1 MTAKGYRR
9 KPSYQ
14 AVVDMV
20 LKAVRSLLPASIRK
34 SFRMC
39 GIAAEGEKVP
49 ENELNERLK
58 QLLVAPENAG
68 MVLDTEKASAE
79 NFTEVESHECND
91 ELDYILNGAS
101 DITEGLDADQYKSS
115 D

>member
-1 MTAKGYRR
+1 MTAKGYRQ

-14 AVVDMV
+14 AVVDMAS
-20 LKAVRSLLPASIRK
+20 KAVRSLLPGSVGK
-34 SFRMC
+34 NFRAC
-39 GIAAEGEKVP
+39 GIAAEEEKVP

-68 MVLDTEKASAE
+68 MVLDTGNASAE
-79 NFTEVESHECND
+79 NFTEVESHESYD
-91 ELDYILNGAS
+91 KLDYILNSAS
-101 DITEGLDADQYKSS
+101 DITEGLDADQYESS